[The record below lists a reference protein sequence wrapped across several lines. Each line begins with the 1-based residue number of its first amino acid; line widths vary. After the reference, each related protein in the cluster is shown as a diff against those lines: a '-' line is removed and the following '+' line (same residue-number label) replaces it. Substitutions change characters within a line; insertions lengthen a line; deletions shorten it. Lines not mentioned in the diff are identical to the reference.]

1 MEFQVETVGVG
12 ALPEVWEVTSEGVT
26 GGAPPN
32 PARRGKSGVG
42 AGGQGGSQRRQ
53 AQDLQ
58 DCVSCKGRT

>member
-12 ALPEVWEVTSEGVT
+12 ALPGVWEGTSEGVT
-26 GGAPPN
+26 GDATPN